1 MITIIL
7 MAILAIIAIALI
19 LAVATGGV
27 VIWALFGDV
36 LILVIVVVLLTRLGK
51 KKNK

>member
-1 MITIIL
+1 MLPIL
-7 MAILAIIAIALI
+7 LLAILAIIAIALI

-36 LILVIVVVLLTRLGK
+36 IILVLVIVLLTKLSKGRK
-51 KKNK
+51 